1 MASSETTEEDTEQD
15 FTYDSAVYYE
25 EDDPKTAQILDI
37 RARLESDR
45 WELTLCDPYRD
56 GDGTQMGRFEH
67 SAKNS
72 RHALVFLSPS
82 LLERIKKKQA
92 NNAQFN
98 VETFLC
104 NILKRRDNTMK
115 RKVMPV
121 MFDASEGDVTPLI
134 LSGYTPFHPGEVGF
148 WRKIYRTLSREP
160 VPDAFMLQVSKK
172 VQQVKHLQLEA
183 VLDVAA
189 KLGLPEEVVD
199 SIKVEYAGSQARLRQ
214 VFYCW
219 KAHLGAEATLEVVD
233 DVIREATSMPVQEE
247 QQQHS
252 LVGLSSAEYSAPAS
266 QMVTQPSSAC
276 PSMQDPPP
284 SSLPPDETPDIQ
296 TGSPGQRGP
305 DTDSGVVVGANDTE
319 DEELSEGLQ
328 TLNLNTQQSCDPGMG
343 ASGQSDDVPDF
354 HSLPAMTQQEPEA
367 RKEPEKKKGVAGF
380 FRSFSLKGTSSTKE
394 KQKNP
399 SLVGRLR
406 RSLSRKK
413 RPVAEME

>member
-1 MASSETTEEDTEQD
+1 MASGEATEEDTDQD

-25 EDDPKTAQILDI
+25 EDDPKKAEILDN

-82 LLERIKKKQA
+82 LLERIEKKQA
-92 NNAQFN
+92 TNAQFN
-98 VETFLC
+98 MEAFLC
-104 NILKRRDNTMK
+104 NILKRRDNTLK
-115 RKVMPV
+115 RKVVPII
-121 MFDASEGDVTPLI
+121 FDTPEGAVTPHI
-134 LSGYTPFHPGEVGF
+134 LNRYTPLYPGEVGF

-160 VPDAFMLQVSKK
+160 VPDAFMLQVSKR
-172 VQQVKHLQLEA
+172 VRQVKHLQLEA
-183 VLDVAA
+183 VLHIAT

-199 SIKVEYAGSQARLRQ
+199 SIKVEYHGSQARLRE

-252 LVGLSSAEYSAPAS
+252 LIGLSSAEYSAPAS
-266 QMVTQPSSAC
+266 LMVTQPSSAC
-276 PSMQDPPP
+276 PSMQDPLPA
-284 SSLPPDETPDIQ
+284 SLPPDETPNMPTD
-296 TGSPGQRGP
+296 SPRQRGP
-305 DTDSGVVVGANDTE
+305 DTDSGVVVGASNTTE
-319 DEELSEGLQ
+319 DEELSEGLR

-343 ASGQSDDVPDF
+343 AAGQSADVPDF

-380 FRSFSLKGTSSTKE
+380 FRSFSLRGTSSSK
-394 KQKNP
+394 P
-399 SLVGRLR
+399 
-406 RSLSRKK
+406 
-413 RPVAEME
+413 